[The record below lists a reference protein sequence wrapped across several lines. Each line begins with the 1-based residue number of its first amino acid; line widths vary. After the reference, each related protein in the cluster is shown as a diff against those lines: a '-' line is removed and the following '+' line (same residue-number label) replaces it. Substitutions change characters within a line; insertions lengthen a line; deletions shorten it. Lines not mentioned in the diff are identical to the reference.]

1 MYLIKKINFHQN
13 IFFKTLVLSFTFFL
27 LFYIVLLLRGT
38 GWDGDSLVNVAQF
51 NKLFS
56 RNLFGIPDSGTTPK
70 LFTIFIFGLFNFIFN
85 SYSIHIP
92 TIFLMSYALAKVT
105 LLPRTEGGGYI
116 WFFLPFISPVLI
128 FSTISADNPSL
139 AIAFYILS
147 ISFLFEKK
155 ILLYFIFLL
164 FAEFSRPGYCVLMI
178 LSLFLLILNQSINI
192 FKDKKKIFLII
203 FLIVLGFV
211 HSLYCY
217 KLAYFNFND
226 YGIQNWDTYRGE
238 NYKDSNFFIENKIF
252 TLKTIF
258 NAFLASILSNNTL
271 PFPLSIFGIFILF
284 AILSIIKFKNNF
296 SLLYLLPAIYIPFI
310 YAALTK
316 GTIMADYRNP
326 YFFKKI
332 YASDP
337 YYFITLVPVLLFGIS
352 FFVGNFLCDKNNNN
366 PTKIKKLIKLIFLEK
381 FFSKIYINLY
391 NPKIAIIIALFLVIG
406 NGLILKGRYEFNPIQ
421 SNSIK
426 SKFSDIWLSDPI
438 AIEKFYQVYKNKGKK
453 IDVLT
458 TCDVIPIL
466 IDSANYINKLSFASE
481 NIYENKKKD
490 QFIGSCYNSHFKKR
504 KDDIILDV
512 NKKYNV
518 LENFDILYT
527 TTEMLKY
534 FKLSD
539 NYKKIY
545 LKINRVIIFK

>member
-1 MYLIKKINFHQN
+1 MQNTKKINIHQN
-13 IFFKTLVLSFTFFL
+13 FFLKTLLLSFTFFL
-27 LFYIVLLLRGT
+27 LFYIVLLLRGS

-92 TIFLMSYALAKVT
+92 TILLMSYALAKVAQ
-105 LLPRTEGGGYI
+105 LPRSEGGGYI

-155 ILLYFIFLL
+155 ILLYFVFLL
-164 FAEFSRPGYCVLMI
+164 FAEFSRPGYCVLMV
-178 LSLFLLILNQSINI
+178 LSLFILILNQSINI
-192 FKDKKKIFLII
+192 FKDKNKIYIII
-203 FLIVLGFV
+203 FLIFLGFV

-258 NAFLASILSNNTL
+258 NAFLTSILSNNTL

-284 AILSIIKFKNNF
+284 VILFINKFKNNF
-296 SLLYLLPAIYIPFI
+296 SLLYLQPVIYVPFI

-326 YFFKKI
+326 YFFKNI

-337 YYFITLVPVLLFGIS
+337 YYFITLVPILLFGIS
-352 FFVGNFLCDKNNNN
+352 FFVGNYLCGKNNNY
-366 PTKIKKLIKLIFLEK
+366 PTEIKNIIKLIFLEK

-391 NPKIAIIIALFLVIG
+391 NPKIAIIIALILAIG
-406 NGLILKGRYEFNPIQ
+406 NGLVLKGRYEFNPIQ

-426 SKFSDIWLSDPI
+426 SKFSDIWLSDPV
-438 AIEKFYQVYKNKGKK
+438 AKEKFYKVYKNKGKK

-466 IDSANYINKLSFASE
+466 IDSSNYINKLSFASQ
-481 NIYENKKKD
+481 NIFKNKKNN
-490 QFIGSCYNSHFKKR
+490 QFIGSCYNSHLKKR
-504 KDDIILDV
+504 KDDILLDV

-545 LKINRVIIFK
+545 LKIDRVIIFK

>member
-1 MYLIKKINFHQN
+1 MQNTKKINIHQN
-13 IFFKTLVLSFTFFL
+13 FFLKTLLLSFTFFL
-27 LFYIVLLLRGT
+27 LFYIVLLLRGS

-92 TIFLMSYALAKVT
+92 TILLMSYALAKVAQ
-105 LLPRTEGGGYI
+105 LPRSEGGGYI

-155 ILLYFIFLL
+155 ILLYFVFLL
-164 FAEFSRPGYCVLMI
+164 FAEFSRPGYCVLMV
-178 LSLFLLILNQSINI
+178 LSLFILILNQSINI
-192 FKDKKKIFLII
+192 FKDKNKIYIII
-203 FLIVLGFV
+203 FLIFLGLV

-238 NYKDSNFFIENKIF
+238 NYKDSNFFIENKVF

-258 NAFLASILSNNTL
+258 NAFLTSILSNNTL

-284 AILSIIKFKNNF
+284 TILSINKFKNNF

-326 YFFKKI
+326 YFFKNI

-366 PTKIKKLIKLIFLEK
+366 PTEVIKLIKLIFLEK

-391 NPKIAIIIALFLVIG
+391 NPKIAIIIALILAIG
-406 NGLILKGRYEFNPIQ
+406 NGLALKGRYEFNPIQ

-438 AIEKFYQVYKNKGKK
+438 AKQKFYQVYQNKGKK

-466 IDSANYINKLSFASE
+466 IDSSNYINKLSFASK
-481 NIYENKKKD
+481 NIYENKKKN
-490 QFIGSCYNSHFKKR
+490 QFIGSCYNSYFKKR
-504 KDDIILDV
+504 KDDIILNV
-512 NKKYNV
+512 NEKYNV
-518 LENFDILYT
+518 LDNFDILYT
-527 TTEMLKY
+527 TTKMLKY

-545 LKINRVIIFK
+545 LKIDRVIIFK